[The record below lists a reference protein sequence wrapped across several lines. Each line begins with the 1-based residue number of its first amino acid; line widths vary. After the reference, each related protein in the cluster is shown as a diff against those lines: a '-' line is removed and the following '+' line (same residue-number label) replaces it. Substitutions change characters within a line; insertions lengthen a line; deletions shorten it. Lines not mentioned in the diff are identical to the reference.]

1 MTVNELRLQGLV
13 AEWPLAAPH
22 DDDAVRLPVAGDPAH
37 AWALG
42 PLAHLAGELRV
53 HVTDAAWVLD
63 AEVRLPIQAGG
74 IDFNRATVAHVGPD
88 SSMGL
93 SRMGLYVDAPH
104 GRQYLAMLDGTPREG
119 MRFEHRGALLGSLV
133 TDRGALLLAPL
144 LQALLA
150 GTRPFTPAAGAHAL
164 LRRTRIEGQLRLGDG
179 PLGQPGLGLV
189 LTGAAAGRNQL
200 TLASTAGGGLLL
212 RWPELSAA
220 GLRWPLP
227 GSGAASA
234 ESLAGNLSVEVKA
247 GPAGRLRVALKAHE
261 LLLRG
266 LRVEPAGAAP
276 AARDGW
282 EPPATLKAA

>member
-13 AEWPLAAPH
+13 AEWPLAAH
-22 DDDAVRLPVAGDPAH
+22 DGDAVRLPVAGDPAH
-37 AWALG
+37 PWALG
-42 PLAHLAGELRV
+42 PLANLAGELRV

-74 IDFNRATVAHVGPD
+74 IDFNRATVSHVGPD

-93 SRMGLYVDAPH
+93 SRMGLYVDAPN
-104 GRQYLAMLDGTPREG
+104 GRQYLAMLDGSPREG

-179 PLGQPGLGLV
+179 PLGQPGLGLA

-200 TLASTAGGGLLL
+200 TLASTAGSGLLL
-212 RWPELSAA
+212 RWPELAAA

-227 GSGAASA
+227 GIGAASA
-234 ESLAGNLSVEVKA
+234 ESLAGNLSIEVKA

-266 LRVEPAGAAP
+266 LRVGPAGTAA
-276 AARDGW
+276 AAQDRG
-282 EPPATLKAA
+282 EASAALKAA